1 MWAFLLLLLLRTPLC
16 VFRHLSGF
24 FAVGGS
30 GSARVYRHTTTTAGI
45 RAPTTH
51 PSGVAASRRCPPSA
65 PAPDVAIQS
74 PAQFAVPPATNKCSS
89 LAWKEAEGRS
99 WCRLWLRT
107 AGRRQR
113 KVWWWMGRV
122 QGKRSPKNKIR
133 FNNWGLASWACA
145 PNQPLRQ
152 KWIDRHCWYHKAPS
166 HVAIPSPAPTT
177 SSRWLEHHND

>member
-1 MWAFLLLLLLRTPLC
+1 MGFLLGIPFC
-16 VFRHLSGF
+16 VSRHLSGS

-65 PAPDVAIQS
+65 PAHDVAIQS
-74 PAQFAVPPATNKCSS
+74 PAQFVVPPATNKCSF
-89 LAWKEAEGRS
+89 LVWKEGEGRD

-107 AGRRQR
+107 VERRQC

-122 QGKRSPKNKIR
+122 QGKRSPNNKSHL
-133 FNNWGLASWACA
+133 NNWGLASWACT
-145 PNQPLRQ
+145 PNQPLTQSGLTDTADITRLH
-152 KWIDRHCWYHKAPS
+152 RM
-166 HVAIPSPAPTT
+166 
-177 SSRWLEHHND
+177 